1 MIDLPILFKAINN
14 EIKQTKIVGIV
25 GLQALIGDTQ
35 GTNLTT
41 LAKST
46 ILTRE
51 IDIHIQYNT
60 RIMFTGKV
68 IMKSNKHF
76 SREFFFPNCAQN

>member
-68 IMKSNKHF
+68 IMK
-76 SREFFFPNCAQN
+76 RQ